1 MLTPPLSPRSE
12 AVLKTLIEAYLLGGE
27 PVGSRL
33 LSKRYPEPLSSASIR
48 NVLSDLEEED
58 FLTQPHTSAG
68 RVPTERAY
76 RYYVDRWVKPEP
88 PDAAT
93 GVRLARVLD
102 RFPADP
108 EAWLRHATRVLSEV
122 LQGAC
127 VALPLHLNRS
137 RLVRLEFVP
146 LGGRKIVAVWVG
158 SAGEVE
164 HQVME
169 NAWGFGEESLVEM
182 GNFATAQ
189 FLGCTLGELRKRLLE
204 TLQERTD
211 EARQIRERLSILANQ
226 LSEPESSEES
236 PLVVSGVGRLGG
248 LPEFEDLERF
258 RTLVQTFEEH
268 ERLARLLN
276 AFTDAAARE
285 VTLLLGSENR
295 FLPPM
300 PLATALATT
309 SFGQEDCITFAFV
322 GPLRTDYARLLGNM
336 AWWSGELGRRH
347 PWAQ

>member
-1 MLTPPLSPRSE
+1 MHNRALSPRSE
-12 AVLKTLIEAYLLGGE
+12 AVLKTLIEVYLLEGE

-33 LSKRYPEPLSSASIR
+33 LSQRYPGALSSASIR
-48 NVLSDLEEED
+48 SVLSDLEDED
-58 FLTQPHTSAG
+58 LLAQPHTSAG

-76 RYYVDRWVKPEP
+76 RWYVNRWVQPTP
-88 PDAAT
+88 PDAAL
-93 GVRLARVLD
+93 GARLARALD
-102 RFPADP
+102 RLPPDP

-127 VALPLHLNRS
+127 VALPLHLRRS

-146 LGGRKIVAVWVG
+146 LGPGRVVAVWVG
-158 SAGEVE
+158 AGGEVE
-164 HQVME
+164 HQVMDNPGDLGAE
-169 NAWGFGEESLVEM
+169 TLTEL
-182 GNFATAQ
+182 GNFATRH
-189 FLGCTLGELRKRLLE
+189 FLGCTLGELRTRLLA

-211 EARQIRERLSILANQ
+211 EAQQLRERLSLLAGQ
-226 LSEPESSEES
+226 LHEPGPAEET

-258 RTLVQTFEEH
+258 RALVQAFEEH

-285 VTLLLGSENR
+285 VTLLLGSENPY
-295 FLPPM
+295 LPPM
-300 PLATALATT
+300 PLSTALATA

-322 GPLRTDYARLLGNM
+322 GPLRTDYARLLGSM
-336 AWWSGELGRRH
+336 AWWSGELARRH
-347 PWAQ
+347 PWAH